1 MVANYTVHF
10 CEPWQGV
17 PLDGHFNR
25 WVDSKEEA
33 EKCRVNYES
42 FFRKTYNDEYA
53 KVVLVSVN

>member
-10 CEPWQGV
+10 REPWQGV
-17 PLDGHFNR
+17 PLDGKFNR

-33 EKCRVNYES
+33 EKCRTKYEN
-42 FFRKTYNDEYA
+42 FFKNTYEDEYA